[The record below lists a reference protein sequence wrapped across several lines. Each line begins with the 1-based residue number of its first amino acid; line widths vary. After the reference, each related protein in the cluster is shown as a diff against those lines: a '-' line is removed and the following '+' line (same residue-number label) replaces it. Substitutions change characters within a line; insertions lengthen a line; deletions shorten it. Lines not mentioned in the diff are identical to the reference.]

1 MVCKCVQLVL
11 LVVQAKQNFATRLG
25 NLFPPQ
31 TTCFPP
37 DRWERLWPLCPSLPD
52 PCLPR
57 GRSGTE
63 QALLVGGDGKIST
76 DESLSSS
83 LNPPTTTCPDAKMFK
98 DEARKLTNTVT
109 SK

>member
-11 LVVQAKQNFATRLG
+11 LVVQAKQNFATRFG

-31 TTCFPP
+31 TTSFPP
-37 DRWERLWPLCPSLPD
+37 DRKERLWPLCPSLPD

-57 GRSGTE
+57 GRSGME
-63 QALLVGGDGKIST
+63 QVLVGGDGKIST
-76 DESLSSS
+76 EESLSSS